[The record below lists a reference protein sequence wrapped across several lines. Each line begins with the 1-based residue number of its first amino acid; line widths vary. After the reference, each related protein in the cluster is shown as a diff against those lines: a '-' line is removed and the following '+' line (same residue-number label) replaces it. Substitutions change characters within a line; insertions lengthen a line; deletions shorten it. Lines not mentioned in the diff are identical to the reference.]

1 MPSSHPAQQ
10 HPPCSRYPHCFTLDR
25 DARLQPAAPL
35 SSARPLLSPSWQ
47 STFRTRSSITD
58 ALQAAINTGIASPPP
73 QPEPAFLATLVPD
86 NKLSLSLSMTTV
98 PLPLSFQK
106 LQSNDPAYN
115 NPSSFTIGNLLL
127 SSCPG
132 KKVRLDGPVKG
143 RSGVCRDLQT
153 DMMRMKHLGVECI
166 VCCLDDSELEFL
178 VDLINRYT
186 LRGIPILVHC
196 RGGVG
201 RAGVIACC
209 WMIRLGLCG
218 WVEDG
223 PKSQNAAMMD
233 DVADTANPN
242 PSPETVAFV
251 ERVISLVRRRRSL
264 KAVETYEQVQFLV
277 DYVDHLR
284 QRWQGKIMSVAKS
297 NLKAAREALS
307 KKDYANAKKHAS
319 QVLDFEPDNYNGHV
333 FLGLALLE
341 LGENDESEQIYR
353 KAIELN
359 PTQPLAWQGI
369 TSFYE
374 RTGNWEKQADASI
387 QLMNVFDEAQ
397 DAIKCAETL
406 QKLIALYR
414 KHGTQQQLISGLSYY
429 LPESKLYPL
438 LSTLPLPDPTNPTG
452 TTTFD
457 AQDSIHNGFRVL
469 EEIVSLTERLEEDT
483 FKREVERRRTRLG
496 ASSPEQIRKEVF
508 REISGKSQLPSLYN
522 AILNHPKTSDELRA
536 EIDAKQLRHKQQYLA
551 SIPLTKETASLKL
564 QILNELDELV
574 EGIVLLRKPDE
585 LGWKLFF
592 ERKDCEDMSGYDHEH
607 VRQYITL
614 FPETP
619 LASLFKGYF
628 AYWQETL
635 VGDEDLYTILDEDPL
650 DTVMNAY
657 ASLSDT
663 LVGNR
668 FMSKVHL
675 AEVDYEN
682 AIKTSKRGLCI
693 LQQSEA
699 ETGKT
704 LLKTRTGF
712 QVVLAT
718 SLVHFFSPKHH
729 QEATRVIDEILS
741 RSPDSTAALMG
752 QAFILQAVPKWQ
764 EASERFDRVATLLP
778 DDLDVGLRAQ
788 EEDAWCRCQI
798 GRVEEGLEGLQRVS
812 DVLDDI
818 DDEGRNSDRARCIW
832 RIGQCKLRTEEGPSA
847 YKYFINALRKHPEFA
862 PAFTSLG
869 IYYLEHASPPDPI
882 RSSKCF
888 QKAFELDAR
897 ETIAARRL
905 AEGFANDR
913 EWDLVEVVAQRTIE
927 GEGGLNAGL
936 EKSELDAAS
945 RYLPTNSWA
954 WKAIGIVKFHYKDY
968 PAAIQAI
975 QIALRVEPEDQ
986 SLWVRLGEAYNKAGR
1001 HVAALKALNRALQ
1014 LDPNDWLCSY
1024 FIADVKHCMCLFEE
1038 AIQILDTIRV
1048 SHQDEV
1054 CTLVS
1059 LAQAHVDLGATE
1071 VADGFQQRA
1080 EQSFLSAIDIALE
1093 IVQRIS
1099 GFRTIAWKLI
1109 ADATFHL
1116 SSFPVFTNEARVRA
1130 TLQAIPFMIPPDSV
1144 MQLVKEIPLPQF
1156 QNDGPITSIDVVATA
1171 IHCYLSQISLYPIGQ
1186 SPSSGAWYDLAVAV
1200 RSWTAKAPST
1210 VDTSRVQELAVGYI
1224 KKALADDPGNDACWV
1239 ALGNA
1244 YFLSHPKAAQHAYIM
1259 AIEID
1264 SKNASTWANLGLL
1277 YYHHGDVELAN
1288 EALYR
1293 GQVLDP
1299 DNTLAWVGQF
1309 LIAAG
1314 NGDQVDAGLLLE
1326 HAVRLPK
1333 PVPEADYEYAFQ
1345 TFNSTSK
1352 PQRSGRSLDSLLPSF
1367 FLLNRYCQRRPDD
1380 ASGLHLLSL
1389 VCERL
1394 GHQPLGEK
1402 LVERAISI
1410 LETAYE
1416 ETEDPLTEKKYTIAN
1431 STLGRLKLAQGDFE
1445 GCTTSFESVLGLLA
1459 EKDHDAEV
1467 TTLKIQAHL
1476 GLGLAHFFQ
1485 NDLETALG
1493 HLEEGFACA
1502 GDNQTLRGQITI
1514 ILAQT
1519 LWAIGTDET
1528 KELAKSRLLE
1538 CIASDPENLTAINT
1552 LAGMGILTQDDSLVD
1567 AALSEI
1573 LALPIDQKHKLDPQR
1588 HVDYLL
1594 IQHHLAQEDTKQ
1606 AISIA
1611 QHAVRTEPER
1621 LDQRNRLAA
1630 LIMREGQNKD
1640 ALALL
1645 AAANGMTAGDNTGPE
1660 AEDAIATLSIQ
1671 AVAQCSLG
1679 DNEEN
1684 NADSDA
1690 FLWDALS
1697 KAQRAIMMHP
1707 SDARGW
1713 QTLAYVR
1720 ARMT

>member
-1 MPSSHPAQQ
+1 
-10 HPPCSRYPHCFTLDR
+10 
-25 DARLQPAAPL
+25 
-35 SSARPLLSPSWQ
+35 
-47 STFRTRSSITD
+47 
-58 ALQAAINTGIASPPP
+58 
-73 QPEPAFLATLVPD
+73 
-86 NKLSLSLSMTTV
+86 
-98 PLPLSFQK
+98 
-106 LQSNDPAYN
+106 
-115 NPSSFTIGNLLL
+115 
-127 SSCPG
+127 
-132 KKVRLDGPVKG
+132 
-143 RSGVCRDLQT
+143 
-153 DMMRMKHLGVECI
+153 
-166 VCCLDDSELEFL
+166 
-178 VDLINRYT
+178 
-186 LRGIPILVHC
+186 
-196 RGGVG
+196 
-201 RAGVIACC
+201 
-209 WMIRLGLCG
+209 
-218 WVEDG
+218 
-223 PKSQNAAMMD
+223 
-233 DVADTANPN
+233 
-242 PSPETVAFV
+242 
-251 ERVISLVRRRRSL
+251 
-264 KAVETYEQVQFLV
+264 
-277 DYVDHLR
+277 
-284 QRWQGKIMSVAKS
+284 MSVAKS
-297 NLKAAREALS
+297 SLKAAREALT
-307 KKDYANAKKHAS
+307 KKDYASAKKHAS

-369 TSFYE
+369 ANFYE
-374 RTGNWEKQADASI
+374 KTANWEKQVDALI
-387 QLMNVFDEAQ
+387 QLMNLFNTAQ

-452 TTTFD
+452 TTTFE
-457 AQDSIHNGFRVL
+457 AQDSVHNGFRVL

-508 REISGKSQLPSLYN
+508 REISSKSQLPSLYN
-522 AILNHPKTSDELRA
+522 AILNHPNTSDELRA

-564 QILNELDELV
+564 QTLNELNELV
-574 EGIVLLRKPDE
+574 EGIVLLRKADE

-592 ERKDCEDMSGYDHEH
+592 EGTDCEDMSGYDHEH

-628 AYWQETL
+628 TYWQETL
-635 VGDEDLYTILDEDPL
+635 AEDEEDGDLYTIPDEDPL

-657 ASLSDT
+657 TSLSDT
-663 LVGNR
+663 LIGNR
-668 FMSKVHL
+668 FMSKVYL
-675 AEVDYEN
+675 TEFDYEN
-682 AIKTSKRGLCI
+682 AIKTSKRGLRI

-699 ETGKT
+699 ETGKS
-704 LLKTRTGF
+704 LPKTRTGF

-718 SLVHFFSPKHH
+718 SFIHFFSPKHH
-729 QEATRVIDEILS
+729 QEATRIIDEILS
-741 RSPDSTAALMG
+741 RSPDNTAALMG

-764 EASERFDRVATLLP
+764 EASEGFNRVATLLP

-788 EEDAWCRCQI
+788 EEAAWCKCQI
-798 GRVEEGLEGLQRVS
+798 GLVEEGLEGLQQVS
-812 DVLDDI
+812 NMLDDI

-832 RIGQCKLRTEEGPSA
+832 RIGQCKLKTEEAPSA

-936 EKSELDAAS
+936 EKTELDAAS

-1001 HVAALKALNRALQ
+1001 HTAALKALNHALE

-1024 FIADVKHCMCLFEE
+1024 FIADVKHCMGLFEE
-1038 AIQILDTIRV
+1038 AIQILNALRV

-1059 LAQAHVDLGATE
+1059 LSQAYVDLGATE
-1071 VADGFQQRA
+1071 VVDGFQQRA
-1080 EQSFLSAIDIALE
+1080 EQSFLSAINIALE
-1093 IVQRIS
+1093 IVQCMS

-1109 ADATFHL
+1109 ADAAFHL
-1116 SSFPVFTNEARVRA
+1116 SSFPVFTNEAKVRA
-1130 TLQAIPFMIPPDSV
+1130 TLQAIPFMTPPDSV

-1156 QNDGPITSIDVVATA
+1156 QNEGPITSIDVVATA
-1171 IHCYLSQISLYPIGQ
+1171 IHCCLSQISLYPVGR
-1186 SPSSGAWYDLAVAV
+1186 SPNSGAWYDLAVAV
-1200 RSWTAKAPST
+1200 RSWMAKVPSAM
-1210 VDTSRVQELAVGYI
+1210 DTSRGQELAVGYL
-1224 KKALADDPGNDACWV
+1224 KKALTDDPGNDACWV

-1259 AIEID
+1259 AIEIE

-1277 YYHHGDVELAN
+1277 YYYHGDIELAN

-1309 LIAAG
+1309 LIAAA
-1314 NGDQVDAGLLLE
+1314 NGDKVDAGLLLE
-1326 HAVRLPK
+1326 HAVGLPK

-1345 TFNSTSK
+1345 SFNSTSK
-1352 PQRSGRSLDSLLPSF
+1352 RQRSGRSLDSLLPSF
-1367 FLLNRYCQRRPDD
+1367 FLINRYCQRRPDD

-1394 GHQPLGEK
+1394 GHHSLGEK

-1459 EKDHDAEV
+1459 EKDNDKEV
-1467 TTLKIQAHL
+1467 TTLKVQAHL
-1476 GLGLAHFFQ
+1476 SLGLAHFFQ
-1485 NDLETALG
+1485 NDLEAAVG
-1493 HLEEGFACA
+1493 HLEEGLVSA
-1502 GDNQTLRGQITI
+1502 GEDQTLQGQII
-1514 ILAQT
+1514 IVLAQT

-1552 LAGMGILTQDDSLVD
+1552 LAGMGILTHDDNLVD

-1573 LALPIDQKHKLDPQR
+1573 LALPIERKHKLDPQR

-1606 AISIA
+1606 AISVA
-1611 QHAVRTEPER
+1611 QHAVRAEPER

-1630 LIMREGQNKD
+1630 LIVREGQNKD
-1640 ALALL
+1640 GLALL
-1645 AAANGMTAGDNTGPE
+1645 AAADGKTSAGDNTGAE
-1660 AEDAIATLSIQ
+1660 AEDVIATLSIQ

-1679 DNEEN
+1679 DNGEDNTGGDE
-1684 NADSDA
+1684 S
-1690 FLWDALS
+1690 LWDALS
-1697 KAQRAIMMHP
+1697 KAQRAIMMRP

-1720 ARMT
+1720 ARMA